1 MPDAHPRPGAKSP
14 QMQNTNIL
22 GDYLTGLQQ
31 CIDEISHQDIQA
43 VADICYE
50 AYRKNKQIFIF
61 GNGGSAATA
70 SHIVCDLRKGTA
82 LPGKPRLKVISLTDS
97 IPLFTAIGNDISYE
111 SVFVEQ
117 LISQVNKGDVAIGI
131 SCSGNSPNV
140 LKAIQYAKENGA
152 TTIGFTAF
160 SGGKLKGMTDKSIN
174 LSTHDFG
181 QAEDIH
187 LSLGHILSYMIKDKM
202 KSDAP

>member
-1 MPDAHPRPGAKSP
+1 MADVQPGHDLKSP
-14 QMQNTNIL
+14 ELQNPNL
-22 GDYLTGLQQ
+22 LQSYLSGLQV
-31 CIDEISHQDIQA
+31 CISEISNQDIQG
-43 VADICYE
+43 VADTLFE
-50 AYRKNKQIFIF
+50 AYRHNRHIFIF

-97 IPLFTAIGNDISYE
+97 IPLFTAIGNDINYE

-117 LISQVNKGDVAIGI
+117 LISQVDKGDVAIGI

-140 LKAIQYAKENGA
+140 LKAIQYASEHGA
-152 TTIGFTAF
+152 TTIGFTACG
-160 SGGKLKGMTDKSIN
+160 GGKLKNSVDKSIN

-187 LSLGHILSYMIKDKM
+187 LSLGHIISYMIKAKM
-202 KSDAP
+202 KSDAS

>member
-1 MPDAHPRPGAKSP
+1 MADSHHIPDIKSSD
-14 QMQNTNIL
+14 MQNTGIL
-22 GDYLTGLQQ
+22 PSYLSGLQD
-31 CIDEISHQDIQA
+31 CISEISNQDIQG
-43 VADICYE
+43 VADIVFG
-50 AYRKNKQIFIF
+50 AYRNNRQIFIF

-70 SHIVCDLRKGTA
+70 SHITCDLRKGTA
-82 LPGKPRLKVISLTDS
+82 QPGKARLKVTSLSDS

-117 LISQVNKGDVAIGI
+117 LISQVEKGDVAIGI

-140 LKAIQYAKENGA
+140 LKAVQYAKEHGA
-152 TTIGFTAF
+152 TTIGFTACG
-160 SGGKLKGMTDKSIN
+160 GGKLRGMTDRNIN

-187 LSLGHILSYMIKDKM
+187 LSLGHIISYMVKAKM
-202 KSDAP
+202 KNGA

>member
-1 MPDAHPRPGAKSP
+1 MADSRHHPDLKSP
-14 QMQNTNIL
+14 ETQNSNIL
-22 GDYLTGLQQ
+22 QDYLCGLQS
-31 CIDEISHQDIQA
+31 CISEISQQDIQG
-43 VADICYE
+43 VADIIYK
-50 AYRKNKQIFIF
+50 AYRNNKYIFIF

-82 LPGKPRLKVISLTDS
+82 MPGKPRLKVTSLTDS
-97 IPLFTAIGNDISYE
+97 IPLFTAIGNDIDYQ

-140 LKAIQYAKENGA
+140 LKAIQYAKEQGA
-152 TTIGFTAF
+152 TTIGFTACG
-160 SGGKLKGMTDKSIN
+160 GGKLKGMTDKNIN
-174 LSTHDFG
+174 LTTHDFG

-187 LSLGHILSYMIKDKM
+187 LSLGHILKELIKAKIE
-202 KSDAP
+202 SDAS

>member
-1 MPDAHPRPGAKSP
+1 MADVQHSLDFKSP
-14 QMQNTNIL
+14 EMQNPNIL
-22 GDYLTGLQQ
+22 QNYLNGLQL
-31 CIDEISHQDIQA
+31 CINEISNQDIQG
-43 VADICYE
+43 VADIIFE
-50 AYRKNKQIFIF
+50 AYRNNRQIFIF

-82 LPGKPRLKVISLTDS
+82 LPSKPRLKVISLTDS
-97 IPLFTAIGNDISYE
+97 IPLFTAIGNDINYE

-117 LISQVNKGDVAIGI
+117 LISQVEKGDVAIGI

-140 LKAIQYAKENGA
+140 LEGIQYASEHGA

-160 SGGKLKGMTDKSIN
+160 GGGKLKGITDRSIN
-174 LSTHDFG
+174 LSTRDFG

-187 LSLGHILSYMIKDKM
+187 LSLGHIISYMIKAKM
-202 KSDAP
+202 KSNA

>member
-1 MPDAHPRPGAKSP
+1 MADVQPRPDLKSS
-14 QMQNTNIL
+14 QMQSANIL
-22 GDYLTGLQQ
+22 QSYLSGLQL
-31 CIDEISHQDIQA
+31 CIDEISNQDIEG
-43 VADICYE
+43 VADILFE
-50 AYRKNKQIFIF
+50 AYRNNRQIFIF

-82 LPGKPRLKVISLTDS
+82 LPGKPRLKVISLTDN

-117 LISQVNKGDVAIGI
+117 LISQVEKGDVAIGI

-140 LKAIQYAKENGA
+140 LKAIQYAGEHGA
-152 TTIGFTAF
+152 TTIGFTACG
-160 SGGKLKGMTDKSIN
+160 GGKLKGITDKNIN

-187 LSLGHILSYMIKDKM
+187 LSLGHILKELIKAKM
-202 KSDAP
+202 KSDAA

>member
-1 MPDAHPRPGAKSP
+1 MADSHHIPDIKSSD
-14 QMQNTNIL
+14 MQNTGIL
-22 GDYLTGLQQ
+22 PSYLSGLQD
-31 CIDEISHQDIQA
+31 CISEISNQDIQG
-43 VADICYE
+43 VADIVFS
-50 AYRKNKQIFIF
+50 AYRNNRQIFIF

-70 SHIVCDLRKGTA
+70 SHITCDLRKGTA
-82 LPGKPRLKVISLTDS
+82 QPGKARLKVTSLSDS

-117 LISQVNKGDVAIGI
+117 LISQVEKGDVAIGI

-140 LKAIQYAKENGA
+140 LKAVQYAKEHGA
-152 TTIGFTAF
+152 TTIGFTACG
-160 SGGKLKGMTDKSIN
+160 GGKLRGMTDRNIN

-187 LSLGHILSYMIKDKM
+187 LSLGHIISYMVKAKM
-202 KSDAP
+202 KNGA